1 MVVSCWLVACG
12 HGIGDG
18 CESALICSAS
28 ATRLCD
34 LTQPGGY
41 CTLSGCQEGSCP
53 SESVCVTFWQSSV
66 RGEIDR
72 NRLSV
77 NYCMKKCDERSDCR
91 DDEGY
96 DCLAGKDFG
105 FQGEASVEGNAGQ
118 KFCAVRLGGGPVVDQ
133 PDPGMSMPDD
143 SDAGMS
149 IAP

>member
-1 MVVSCWLVACG
+1 
-12 HGIGDG
+12 
-18 CESALICSAS
+18 
-28 ATRLCD
+28 
-34 LTQPGGY
+34 
-41 CTLSGCQEGSCP
+41 
-53 SESVCVTFWQSSV
+53 VCVTFWQSSA

-105 FQGEASVEGNAGQ
+105 FQGEATVEGSPNQ
-118 KFCAVRLGGGPVVDQ
+118 KFCAVRLAAAPPLDTSN
-133 PDPGMSMPDD
+133 PGMSLPDD

-149 IAP
+149 IAR